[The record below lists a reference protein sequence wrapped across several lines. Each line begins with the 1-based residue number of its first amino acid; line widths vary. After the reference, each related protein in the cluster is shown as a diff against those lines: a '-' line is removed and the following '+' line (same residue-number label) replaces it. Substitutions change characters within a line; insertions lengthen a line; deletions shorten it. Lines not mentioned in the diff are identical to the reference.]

1 MTHKFGPNGHIVG
14 AFIACIKGMTPEQWK
29 PVIADYDADYDAA
42 WDAAWDAARDAA
54 GYAARDAAYEIQGA
68 DLMRERGQPFS
79 FLPLFGFADE
89 TEVAC
94 LVPKDFTKPARP
106 TGTDYPDYPTP
117 PELTP
122 MTMTMTMTD
131 DCARYRLALE
141 VIVTYGMR
149 LSSEAVVSL
158 AEIALGDQT

>member
-1 MTHKFGPNGHIVG
+1 
-14 AFIACIKGMTPEQWK
+14 
-29 PVIADYDADYDAA
+29 
-42 WDAAWDAARDAA
+42 
-54 GYAARDAAYEIQGA
+54 
-68 DLMRERGQPFS
+68 MRERGQPFS

>member
-1 MTHKFGPNGHIVG
+1 
-14 AFIACIKGMTPEQWK
+14 
-29 PVIADYDADYDAA
+29 
-42 WDAAWDAARDAA
+42 
-54 GYAARDAAYEIQGA
+54 
-68 DLMRERGQPFS
+68 MRERGQPFF

-94 LVPKDFTKPARP
+94 LVPKDFTKPPRQ

-117 PELTP
+117 PEPTP
-122 MTMTMTMTD
+122 TTMTD

-141 VIVTYGMR
+141 VIVAYGMR

-158 AEIALGDQT
+158 AEIALEDRT